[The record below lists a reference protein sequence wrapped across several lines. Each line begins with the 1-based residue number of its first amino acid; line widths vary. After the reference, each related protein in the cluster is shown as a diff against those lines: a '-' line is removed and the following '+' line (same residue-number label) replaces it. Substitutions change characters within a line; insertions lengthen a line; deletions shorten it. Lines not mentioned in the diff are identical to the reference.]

1 MDVLII
7 SYNGI
12 MGTPILVKNPIT
24 AEAVFI
30 GEMEKLL
37 EKEPNLFDEDILKNE
52 IDYGYM
58 LDKIKNQIQPLGY
71 DIEWFTDVEINKYEQ
86 KKLLDSLLHK
96 RFVSL
101 ESIND
106 YIKSYGYKNT
116 VVIKNE
122 FEIFED
128 CDYLLDGSLNPNSEN
143 SKYDDF
149 SIWYIFDNT
158 DNYYITEVAYW
169 NDDTNL
175 LTENP
180 F

>member
-12 MGTPILVKNPIT
+12 MGTPILVKNSIT

-71 DIEWFTDVEINKYEQ
+71 DIEWFTDVEINKYE
-86 KKLLDSLLHK
+86 
-96 RFVSL
+96 
-101 ESIND
+101 
-106 YIKSYGYKNT
+106 
-116 VVIKNE
+116 
-122 FEIFED
+122 
-128 CDYLLDGSLNPNSEN
+128 
-143 SKYDDF
+143 
-149 SIWYIFDNT
+149 
-158 DNYYITEVAYW
+158 
-169 NDDTNL
+169 
-175 LTENP
+175 
-180 F
+180 